1 MPNGKQAQK
10 ILDCLKKAAPGPR
23 DLSIEEIAA
32 ETGIHRNTIS
42 KYVYGLEKEGK
53 IVMTRQVGAA
63 KLYTIKDGK
72 G

>member
-1 MPNGKQAQK
+1 MPNGKQVQK
-10 ILDCLKKAAPGPR
+10 IIECLRKAAPNPR

-32 ETGIHRNTIS
+32 ATDIHRNTIS

-63 KLYTIKDGK
+63 KFYTIKESRG
-72 G
+72 